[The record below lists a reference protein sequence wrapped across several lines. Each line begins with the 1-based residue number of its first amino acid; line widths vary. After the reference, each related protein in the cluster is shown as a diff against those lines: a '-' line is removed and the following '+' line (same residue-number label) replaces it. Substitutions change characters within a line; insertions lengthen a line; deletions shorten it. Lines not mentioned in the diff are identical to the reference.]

1 MSTPATK
8 APTMREKVQ
17 GLADA
22 FSWEL
27 ADQWELMLHA
37 DQHDK
42 GNEHYTY
49 AVVERRDLDN
59 KRLMT
64 LYPDRESVHTAI
76 IEAIT
81 DTTCHWW
88 PEFVCD
94 MREWYPAAN
103 RIAVDIKASW
113 RGHDL

>member
-1 MSTPATK
+1 MSTPVTK
-8 APTMREKVQ
+8 PTMREQVES
-17 GLADA
+17 LADA

-42 GNEHYTY
+42 GNEHYDY
-49 AVVERRDLDN
+49 AVVERSDLDN

-94 MREWYPAAN
+94 MREWYPAAE

>member
-8 APTMREKVQ
+8 PTMHEQVES
-17 GLADA
+17 LVNA
-22 FSWEL
+22 FSWNLTEKWKV
-27 ADQWELMLHA
+27 QMHA
-37 DQHDK
+37 VMHDK
-42 GNEHYTY
+42 GKLHYDY
-49 AVVERRDLDN
+49 AVVERRDSDG

-64 LYPDRESVHTAI
+64 LYRDRASVHEAI

-81 DTTCHWW
+81 DTTCEWW

-103 RIAVDIKASW
+103 RITVDIKASW
-113 RGHDL
+113 RGQDL

>member
-1 MSTPATK
+1 MYTPATK
-8 APTMREKVQ
+8 PTMREQ
-17 GLADA
+17 IESLADA
-22 FSWEL
+22 CRWEL

-42 GNEHYTY
+42 GNEHYDY
-49 AVVERRDLDN
+49 AVVERRGTDS

-81 DTTCHWW
+81 DSTCMWW

-94 MREWYPAAN
+94 FREWYPAAE

-113 RGHDL
+113 RGHDA

>member
-8 APTMREKVQ
+8 PTMREQVES
-17 GLADA
+17 LADA
-22 FSWEL
+22 FSWDL
-27 ADQWELMLHA
+27 ADKWELMLHA

-42 GNEHYTY
+42 GNEHYDY

-64 LYPDRESVHTAI
+64 LYTDRASVHEAI
-76 IEAIT
+76 IEAIR
-81 DTTCHWW
+81 DTNCMWW

-113 RGHDL
+113 AGHDA

>member
-1 MSTPATK
+1 MDRK
-8 APTMREKVQ
+8 KPTMREQVES
-17 GLADA
+17 LADA
-22 FSWEL
+22 FSWDL
-27 ADQWELMLHA
+27 ADKWELMLHT

-49 AVVERRDLDN
+49 AVVERRDLDD

-64 LYPDRESVHTAI
+64 LYPDRASVHTAI
-76 IEAIT
+76 IEAVT

-103 RIAVDIKASW
+103 RITVDIKASW
-113 RGHDL
+113 RGQDL